1 MSTLEAD
8 LAKMEARVV
17 THMNDDHADS
27 LLAYAVYFAGLTDA
41 QSAKMSG
48 LTTSGFELEVAMAD
62 GTVKKGVLVAYTPPL
77 KSAGEVRKLAVSM
90 HFAAYNALGLGFK
103 LRNNFYGNAVR
114 QAWTHMPAKIKYP
127 MAAIL
132 VGTLAACAKLARRL
146 LR

>member
-8 LAKMEARVV
+8 LERMSSRII
-17 THMNDDHADS
+17 THMNADHADS

-41 QSAKMSG
+41 RSAKMSG
-48 LTTSGFELEVAMAD
+48 VNTTGFELDVTLAS
-62 GTVKKGVLVAYTPPL
+62 GTVKKGVLIEYTSPL
-77 KSAGEVRKLAVSM
+77 RSAGEVRKLAVSM
-90 HFAAYNALGLGFK
+90 HFAAYNGLGLGFK

-127 MAAIL
+127 AAAIL
-132 VGTLAACAKLARRL
+132 FGTLAACAKLMRRL